1 MRQKLPC
8 EDANLLGRLMQEGTL
23 SPEILDRLLG
33 AYSVFEYRGGKCFR
47 RHASDTYL
55 KMLYLDDAA
64 AQSFGD
70 ILEAIVPEDR
80 ALLRAIFE
88 SDSAERNNCRFRRVQ
103 RDGRLICLEMEI
115 LQLKRGADAALFCGI
130 LRDVTEEAKTSAD
143 LEASNSAF
151 EKIFHISQEDRADM
165 QAHLGWLDPNRG
177 EMLSLLADVLPIGMI
192 GGYCEEGF
200 PLYFVSREMY
210 RMMGYGSRAEF
221 VEAIQGRVANTIYY
235 EDMDQVTQELG
246 GNFSEGMTYTIAYR
260 MPRKDASLF
269 WVLDKGRVIRTE
281 EGRLAILSFCMDITE
296 IMEKVENLRQDMQ
309 LLKQQNQELQY
320 LNNTIPVGYHRCAN
334 TPDYDFTFVSNR
346 FARMLGYTRQEIR
359 EQFDDKFKNMV
370 HPDDWARLFSGEG
383 RTENLREGEHRYEY
397 RMRARDGYRWVV
409 DQTEYVTGLGEPFFQ
424 GAIMDVTERVRLR
437 EELKTSVNAFRI
449 AAREAG
455 NLIFTYNRREQAIY
469 CDAEIARTF
478 GVEMRQTGV
487 PYGIVE
493 RGDIVSADTAQTY
506 IDIHEAILRGEHE
519 AGGIVKLSSAE
530 GMERVYEL
538 RLQMVLDDAGENTDV
553 AVGVYRDIT
562 DSYAR
567 MQELEKTRRTLLTT
581 REKLRE
587 ERQEQLDM
595 IYALGREYYALWR
608 VDLDADTLILR
619 RSENLRTAAMADA
632 GQNEYQNYSQSL
644 ERFARNRVHPEDRE
658 LLMREASLA
667 RIRERLAEEDAF
679 SVRIRRRAEG
689 ASDYT
694 YVEWRIVRL
703 INTSGGHTALI
714 AVKDV
719 EGDVRQEARQ
729 QSLLR
734 DALSAAEHANRAKTT
749 FLSNMSHD
757 IRTPMN
763 AIIGFASIAAGHI
776 DNRDRVQ
783 DCLEKIM
790 SSSNHLL
797 SLIND
802 ILDMSRI
809 ESGKLSVQEKECNLS
824 ERIHNLVNMVRP
836 QMRAK
841 RLEFLVD
848 TIDVRDED
856 LIFDPLRLDQVLI
869 NILSNAVK
877 FTPAG
882 GLVSFTIRQEDS
894 PVSGC
899 GRYVFIIRDTGIG
912 MSEGF
917 LKRIYD
923 PFERERSSTVSGVE
937 GTGLGM
943 AITKNT
949 VDMMGG
955 EIEIESQIGR
965 GSTFT
970 VRFDFRR
977 QDVARNQAQLRELEG
992 LRALVVDDEFETCD
1006 SVTRML
1012 GQIGMRSEWTTSGRE
1027 AVFRARKAH
1036 DDGDPFYSYI
1046 IDWLMPQMDGLETV
1060 KQIRRVIGDEAPII
1074 ILTAIDYSEIEEEA
1088 RAAGV
1093 TAFCN
1098 KPLFLSDLRNVMVEA
1113 GQASRKERTQPKR
1126 PAQNFRGTRVLVVE
1140 DNELNR
1146 EIATEILRDVGFEVE
1161 TSSDGSIAVEMVRK
1175 SRERYY
1181 DLILMDIQM
1190 PVMDGYEATRA
1201 IRYLP
1206 RKDVVEM
1213 PIIAMTANAFE
1224 EDRERALQNG
1234 MNAHIAKPLN
1244 IESLMNTLARCLSAK
1259 PEQGK
1264 A

>member
-1 MRQKLPC
+1 MEQRLPG
-8 EDANLLGRLMQEGTL
+8 EGKDLLGRLMREGTL
-23 SPEILDRLLG
+23 SPEVLDRLLG
-33 AYSVFEYRGGKCFR
+33 AYTIFEYRDGKCFR
-47 RHASDTYL
+47 RHASETYL
-55 KMLYLDDAA
+55 KMLYLDDAT
-64 AQSFGD
+64 AQSFGDRD

-80 ALLRAIFE
+80 EELCRVFGS
-88 SDSAERNNCRFRRVQ
+88 SDIERTCSRFRRIQ
-103 RDGRLICLEMEI
+103 RDGGLICLEMDMLLLNRE
-115 LQLKRGADAALFCGI
+115 ADSALYCGI
-130 LRDVTEEAKTSAD
+130 LRDVTQEIQTSAE
-143 LEASNSAF
+143 LKASNSAF
-151 EKIFHISQEDRADM
+151 ETIFHISNEDRKDM
-165 QAHLGWLDPNRG
+165 QSHLGWLNPNRG

-221 VEAIQGRVANTIYY
+221 VAAIQGRVVNTIYY
-235 EDMDQVTQELG
+235 EDLDQVCRDLG
-246 GNFSEGMTYTIAYR
+246 DDYREGMTYTIAYR
-260 MPRKDASLF
+260 MPRKDGSLF

-281 EGRLAILSFCMDITE
+281 DDRLAILSFCMDITE
-296 IMEKVENLRQDMQ
+296 IMEKVEALRQDMQ
-309 LLKQQNQELQY
+309 LLKQQNQELLY

-346 FARMLGYTRQEIR
+346 FAQMLGFTRQEIR
-359 EQFDDKFKNMV
+359 EEFNDKFKNMV
-370 HPDDWARLFSGEG
+370 HPDDWARLFDGES
-383 RTENLREGEHRYEY
+383 RAENAREGEHRYEY
-397 RMRARDGYRWVV
+397 RVRSRDGYRWVV
-409 DQTEYVTGLGEPFFQ
+409 DQTEFVTGLGEPFFQ
-424 GAIMDVTERVRLR
+424 GAIMDVTDRVHLR

-449 AAREAG
+449 AAQEAG
-455 NLIFTYNRREQAIY
+455 NLIFTYNRREQTIY
-469 CDAEIARTF
+469 CDEEIARMF
-478 GVEMRQTGV
+478 GVEMVQPGV

-493 RGDIVSADTAQTY
+493 QGGIVSGDTAQAY
-506 IDIHEAILRGEHE
+506 IAVHEAILRGERE
-519 AGGIVKLSSAE
+519 ADAVVKLITAE
-530 GMERVYEL
+530 GRENVYEL
-538 RLQMVLDDAGENTDV
+538 KLQTVLDGDGQCSDL
-553 AVGVYRDIT
+553 AVGVYKDIT
-562 DSYAR
+562 DQYNR
-567 MQELEKTRRTLLTT
+567 MQELEQTRETLMST
-581 REKLRE
+581 REKLRA

-595 IYALGREYYALWR
+595 IYALSREYYALWR
-608 VDLDADTLILR
+608 VDLDGDTLILR
-619 RSENLRTAAMADA
+619 RSENLRTTSLADE
-632 GQNEYQNYSQSL
+632 GQNNYQNYTQSL

-658 LLMREASLA
+658 MLLREANIE
-667 RIRERLAEEDAF
+667 RIRERLSAEDAF
-679 SVRIRRRAEG
+679 SVRIRRIAQGGEN
-689 ASDYT
+689 YT

-703 INTSGGHTALI
+703 INTSGGRTALI

-719 EGDVRQEARQ
+719 EGDVLREVRQ

-734 DALSAAEHANRAKTT
+734 DALSTAEHANRAKTT

-783 DCLEKIM
+783 DCLEKIL

-809 ESGKLSVQEKECNLS
+809 ESGKVTIQEKECNLS

-848 TIDVRDED
+848 TIDVQDED

-882 GLVSFTIRQEDS
+882 GMVSFTIRQS
-894 PVSGC
+894 PSEKSGF
-899 GRYVFIIRDTGIG
+899 GRYTFIIRDTGIG
-912 MSEGF
+912 MSESF

-955 EIEIESQIGR
+955 EIEIQSQVGK
-965 GSTFT
+965 GSVFSVT
-970 VRFDFRR
+970 FDFKR
-977 QDVARNQAQLRELEG
+977 QDIVRSQAQLRELEG
-992 LRALVVDDEFETCD
+992 LRALVVDDDFEVCN
-1006 SVTRML
+1006 SVTKML
-1012 GQIGMRSEWTTSGRE
+1012 AQIGMRSEWTTSGRE
-1027 AVFRARKAH
+1027 AVFRAQKAH
-1036 DDGDPFYSYI
+1036 DDGDSFYSYI
-1046 IDWLMPQMDGLETV
+1046 IDWIMPQMDGLETV
-1060 KQIRRVIGDEAPII
+1060 KRIRRVIGDEAPII
-1074 ILTAIDYSEIEEEA
+1074 VLTAMDYSDIEEEA

-1093 TAFCN
+1093 TAFCS
-1098 KPLFLSDLRNVMVEA
+1098 KPLFLSDLRNVMAEA
-1113 GQASRKERTQPKR
+1113 GELCRAQRQPVKR
-1126 PAQNFRGTRVLVVE
+1126 PAHDFHGARVLVVE

-1146 EIATEILRDVGFEVE
+1146 EIATEILQDVGFVVE
-1161 TSSDGSIAVEMVRK
+1161 TATDGSIGVDMVK
-1175 SRERYY
+1175 QSPEGHY

-1206 RKDVVEM
+1206 RKDVTGM

-1234 MNAHIAKPLN
+1234 MNAHIAKPLDVEALVN
-1244 IESLMNTLARCLSAK
+1244 RLECILSAK
-1259 PEQGK
+1259 QD
-1264 A
+1264 

>member
-1 MRQKLPC
+1 MEQKHPG
-8 EDANLLGRLMQEGTL
+8 EGKNLLGQLMREGTL
-23 SPEILDRLLG
+23 SPLILDRLLG
-33 AYSVFEYRGGKCFR
+33 AYTLFEYRQGQCFR
-47 RHASDTYL
+47 RHASDAYL
-55 KMLYLDDAA
+55 KMLYLDDSI
-64 AQSFGD
+64 AQSFEERD
-70 ILEAIVPEDR
+70 LLEAIVPEDR
-80 ALLRAIFE
+80 AAFREILE
-88 SDSAERNNCRFRRVQ
+88 SGSEERVRGNFRRVQ
-103 RDGRLICLEMEI
+103 RDGRLISLEMEI
-115 LQLKRGADAALFCGI
+115 LPVKRDAEAALFCGI
-130 LRDVTEEAKTSAD
+130 LRDVTEEKQTSAD
-143 LEASNSAF
+143 LKASNSAF
-151 EKIFHISQEDRADM
+151 ETIFHTSSEDREDM
-165 QAHLGWLDPNRG
+165 QAHLGWLNPDRG
-177 EMLSLLADVLPIGMI
+177 EMLSLLADILPIGMI

-210 RMMGYGSRAEF
+210 RMMGYETRAEF
-221 VEAIQGRVANTIYY
+221 ETAIQGKVANTIYN
-235 EDMDQVTQELG
+235 EDQEQVARDLG
-246 GNFSEGMTYTIAYR
+246 SDYREGMTYTIAYR
-260 MPRKDASLF
+260 MPRRDGSLF

-281 EGRLAILSFCMDITE
+281 DGRLAILSFCMDITE
-296 IMEKVENLRQDMQ
+296 VMEKVEGLRQDMQ
-309 LLKQQNQELQY
+309 LLKQQNQELLY

-346 FARMLGYTRQEIR
+346 FGEMLGYTRQEICDL
-359 EQFDDKFKNMV
+359 FGNKFKNMV
-370 HPDDWARLFSGEG
+370 HPDDWARLFDGEG
-383 RTENLREGEHRYEY
+383 RAENAREGEHRYEY
-397 RMRARDGYRWVV
+397 RVRARNGYRWVV
-409 DQTEYVTGLGEPFFQ
+409 DQTEFVTGMGEPFFQ
-424 GAIMDVTERVRLR
+424 GAILDVTDRVQLR
-437 EELKTSVNAFRI
+437 EELKTNVKAFRI
-449 AAREAG
+449 AAQEAG
-455 NLIFTYNRREQAIY
+455 NLIFTYNRREQTIY
-469 CDAEIARTF
+469 CDAEIAQTF
-478 GVEMRQTGV
+478 GVETKQIGV
-487 PYGIVE
+487 PYEIVRRGGIVSE
-493 RGDIVSADTAQTY
+493 DTVQAY
-506 IDIHEAILRGEHE
+506 VAAHEAILRGERE
-519 AGGIVKLSSAE
+519 AEAIVKLSSVD
-530 GMERVYEL
+530 GGQNVYEL
-538 RLQMVLDDAGENTDV
+538 KLQAVLDDDGNPSDL
-553 AVGVYRDIT
+553 AVGVYKDIT
-562 DSYAR
+562 DQYDR
-567 MQELEKTRRTLLTT
+567 LRELEQTKETLLTT
-581 REKLRE
+581 REKLRM

-608 VDLDADTLILR
+608 VDLDGDLLVLR
-619 RSENLRTAAMADA
+619 RGENLRTASMADM
-632 GQNEYQNYSQSL
+632 GQNEYQVYSESL
-644 ERFARNRVHPEDRE
+644 ERFARNRVHPDDRDM
-658 LLMREASLA
+658 LLREASIA
-667 RIRERLAEEDAF
+667 RIRERLATEDAF

-689 ASDYT
+689 AREYT

-703 INTSGGHTALI
+703 VNTSGGHTALI

-719 EGDVRQEARQ
+719 DGDVLQEVRQ

-734 DALSAAEHANRAKTT
+734 DALSAAEHASRAKTT

-763 AIIGFASIAAGHI
+763 AIIGFASIAARHI
-776 DNRDRVQ
+776 DNQDRVQ

-809 ESGKLSVQEKECNLS
+809 ESGKLTIQEKECNLS

-848 TIDVRDED
+848 TIDVQDED

-882 GLVSFTIRQEDS
+882 GMVSFTIRQTPS
-894 PVSGC
+894 PKSGC
-899 GRYVFIIRDTGIG
+899 GRYAFIVRDTGIG

-917 LKRIYD
+917 LSRIYD
-923 PFERERSSTVSGVE
+923 PFERERSSTLSGVE

-955 EIEIESQIGR
+955 EIEIQSQIGK
-965 GSTFT
+965 GSTFSVT
-970 VRFDFRR
+970 FDFRR
-977 QDVARNQAQLRELEG
+977 QDTARNQAQLRELEG
-992 LRALVVDDEFETCD
+992 LRSLVVDDDFEVCN
-1006 SVTRML
+1006 SVTKML

-1027 AVFRARKAH
+1027 AVFRAQKAH

-1060 KQIRRVIGDEAPII
+1060 KRIRKVIGDEAPII
-1074 ILTAIDYSEIEEEA
+1074 ILTAIDYSDIEAEA

-1113 GQASRKERTQPKR
+1113 GQACRTQQRTANGSKHD
-1126 PAQNFRGTRVLVVE
+1126 FRGARVLVVE

-1146 EIATEILRDVGFEVE
+1146 EIAVEILQNVGFEVE
-1161 TSSDGSIAVEMVRK
+1161 TASDGSIAVEMVKQAEEGR
-1175 SRERYY
+1175 Y

-1206 RKDVVEM
+1206 RRDVVEL

-1234 MNAHIAKPLN
+1234 MNAHIAKPLDV
-1244 IESLMNTLARCLSAK
+1244 EALVNTLARILSGRT
-1259 PEQGK
+1259 E
-1264 A
+1264 